1 MVINAL
7 SVCVSVMFTTLLLIR
22 PLPAIPPWLQ
32 RVAGKTNK
40 NWPSLEG
47 KLSEKTDQK
56 DNQGNNDQLEHVEDV
71 SGDKNMNDLADKVAD
86 LLSERQR
93 ITQTLKEP
101 NKDEGLERQWKQIA
115 SSLNKILLT
124 FFTLVFLSMFVLAL
138 LFWIQF

>member
-1 MVINAL
+1 M
-7 SVCVSVMFTTLLLIR
+7 
-22 PLPAIPPWLQ
+22 
-32 RVAGKTNK
+32 
-40 NWPSLEG
+40 
-47 KLSEKTDQK
+47 
-56 DNQGNNDQLEHVEDV
+56 EDV
-71 SGDKNMNDLADKVAD
+71 SGDKNMNGLADKVAD

-115 SSLNKILLT
+115 SSLNKMLLT

>member
-40 NWPSLEG
+40 NGPSLEG

-56 DNQGNNDQLEHVEDV
+56 DNHGNNDLCE
-71 SGDKNMNDLADKVAD
+71 K
-86 LLSERQR
+86 
-93 ITQTLKEP
+93 ITQLRNCSK
-101 NKDEGLERQWKQIA
+101 
-115 SSLNKILLT
+115 
-124 FFTLVFLSMFVLAL
+124 
-138 LFWIQF
+138 